1 MPDMH
6 NEVKERTLQKEKI
19 TVSSV
24 IHLSLALKRR
34 GTALEVVG
42 LMSYEEHD
50 LLRRRVFRGVVTDSL
65 AAG

>member
-24 IHLSLALKRR
+24 MRLSLALKRR